1 MIILGLARKNII
13 HSPDCR
19 IRMIGAQESA
29 VSILA
34 EKLEVHFTGKD
45 SPTDTGLPADGSIL
59 SYKKKILLLTVK
71 LV

>member
-13 HSPDCR
+13 HSPDCH

-34 EKLEVHFTGKD
+34 EKLKFI
-45 SPTDTGLPADGSIL
+45 SPE
-59 SYKKKILLLTVK
+59 
-71 LV
+71 